1 MRKVASGK
9 LNSSLKDVE
18 SMASLLMSES
28 KTSLPMAGRIIGKL
42 IAVSVVGFTLAS
54 NHFSHYLVPV
64 GVLFLAISAG
74 WLDAIGNECFRQRF
88 FPAKTLNSIGATLFR
103 WQWIAL
109 WTSVLYTL
117 SSMGVVSF
125 LEFSPRQRLWKVS
138 MMAVVPLSLMLLG
151 RALEPFRFKRAR
163 ADIQKAE
170 ILVRR
175 LAATETAADISA
187 LAPLIEHE
195 KIPLYKLGS
204 IAKLLND
211 FVAGYDATEKL
222 SLDLAQVHG
231 SAQWTLKKLPFII
244 FAPFRRIASDLL
256 LWQSRDIV
264 IYVVAAMYMVAV
276 YVGSF
281 YFPWTPL
288 CVLVPFMGP
297 KSVVGRY
304 VRAAQ
309 ENIRLAQ
316 GRQAE
321 KKGGLAPA
329 ENYEAKPI
337 VNWPMLIYICLT
349 HVAAFY
355 AVLVVVAFGGVCPL
369 FGGGQVIKPKTFIW
383 AFFLYVIGGL
393 GITAGVHRLWS
404 HRSYKAGAPLR
415 MLLMIFNS
423 VANQGTIYHW
433 ARDHRLHHLYSD
445 TDADPH
451 DANLG
456 FWYSHVTWLFWK
468 KNKAVLEAGAKI
480 NMADLKADPIVMF
493 QKRADPFWNLF
504 WCFGLPSFVCLQ
516 WGDSLWN
523 GFLVAGAFKYAFTL
537 NATWAVNSV
546 VHAWG
551 SRPYNA
557 SHLTTENGWV
567 SLFAHGEGWHNWHHA
582 FSWDYAASEL
592 GPLQQWNPTKVFIDG
607 MALFGLAWDRK
618 RATDVWKIRKQRWEE
633 SMKRPVVESLEG
645 PPLFKHR
652 VTTFG
657 PQEYGADDAPA
668 QYCHEDDA
676 PADSQVEACK
686 QD

>member
-1 MRKVASGK
+1 MM
-9 LNSSLKDVE
+9 L
-18 SMASLLMSES
+18 ES
-28 KTSLPMAGRIIGKL
+28 KASNKSASRIIGKV

-54 NHFSHYLVPV
+54 SHFSHYLVPI
-64 GVLFLAISAG
+64 GVLFLAIAAG
-74 WLDAIGNECFRQRF
+74 WLDAIGNECCRQRF
-88 FPAKTLNSIGATLFR
+88 FLAKTLNSLGATLFR
-103 WQWIAL
+103 WQCIAF

-117 SSMGVVSF
+117 SSLGVVSF
-125 LEFSPRQRLWKVS
+125 LEFSHRERFWKVS
-138 MMAVVPLSLMLLG
+138 MMAVVPLALMLLG
-151 RALEPFRFKRAR
+151 RAFEPFRFRRAR
-163 ADIQKAE
+163 ADILKAE
-170 ILVRR
+170 ILVRQ
-175 LAATETAADISA
+175 LAATETASDISA
-187 LAPLIEHE
+187 LAPLIEHDS
-195 KIPLYKLGS
+195 IPLYRLGS

-211 FVAGYDATEKL
+211 FATSFDATDKL
-222 SLDLAQVHG
+222 NLDLAQVHG
-231 SAQWTLKKLPFII
+231 SAQWSLKQLPAMI

-256 LWQSRDIV
+256 LWESRDIV
-264 IYVVAAMYMVAV
+264 IYIVAALYMIAV

-297 KSVVGRY
+297 KSRVGRY
-304 VRAAQ
+304 VRSTQ

-316 GRQAE
+316 GMTAE
-321 KKGGLAPA
+321 KKGGLAPT
-329 ENYEAKPI
+329 EVSQDKPV
-337 VNWPMLIYICLT
+337 VNWPMLIYVTLT
-349 HVAAFY
+349 HVVAFY
-355 AVLVVVAFGGVCPL
+355 ALLVAIVFGGVCPL
-369 FGGGQVIKPKTFIW
+369 FGNGKAIKAETYVW
-383 AFFLYVIGGL
+383 AFFMYVVGGL

-404 HRSYKAGAPLR
+404 HRSYKAGVPLR
-415 MLLMIFNS
+415 MLMMVFNS
-423 VANQGTIYHW
+423 IANQGTIYHW

-451 DANLG
+451 DANRG
-456 FWYSHVTWLFWK
+456 FWFSHVTWLFWK

-480 NMADLKADPIVMF
+480 NVSDLKADPIVMF

-504 WCFGLPSFVCLQ
+504 WCFGFPAFMCLQ

-523 GFLVAGAFKYAFTL
+523 GFLVAGVFKYAFTL

-607 MALFGLAWDRK
+607 MALLGLAWDRK
-618 RATDVWKIRKQRWEE
+618 RATDVWKVRKQRWEE
-633 SMKRPVVESLEG
+633 TMKRPVVESLEG

-652 VTTFG
+652 IVTFG
-657 PQEYGADDAPA
+657 PEEYGGHDNPA

-676 PADSQVEACK
+676 PAEGQGKEACK